1 MTFPR
6 QLLSHCFNWIQ
17 RRRRRQLGGDAP
29 EQLSGPRILA
39 SSELVTRF
47 VYSKSN
53 IRKAEARPKPGA
65 FNPSPHMELS
75 VVHSSGLNDSE
86 IWGVGTQ
93 TLGTQPGRGTIYGR
107 ADIPVQSLLDVML
120 RALRDD
126 KPFKRHTSVID
137 WPIGSDGNETKERW
151 KQITLELS
159 EDPHVQLALPATP
172 VTIV

>member
-53 IRKAEARPKPGA
+53 IRKA
-65 FNPSPHMELS
+65 PHMELS
-75 VVHSSGLNDSE
+75 GVQSSGLNDSE

-159 EDPHVQLALPATP
+159 EDPRVQLVLPATP